1 MCGFGLGILS
11 YRVGGE
17 APLRSPMLR
26 STFGFMNEEVLGGFM
41 NEEVLKG
48 FMNEEVLGGFMNEEV
63 LGGFL
68 KGRGHR
74 SAKQSV
80 GSLNK
85 MI

>member
-1 MCGFGLGILS
+1 MEKCVCGFGLGVFS

-26 STFGFMNEEVLGGFM
+26 STF
-41 NEEVLKG
+41 G